1 MASAGNRI
9 AELCEEFWQWR
20 MRESPEFATSTGCH
34 TYDHLLDSHK
44 PQAYEKR
51 MVFCEKFLTTVQD
64 CDDSGATAEEKLSLR
79 LLKTEIQTYLDG
91 IKFSPHLYP
100 INTMEGPHVEFER
113 LISFMK
119 FNSKQDYDMYFSRL
133 KAFPTQATEMINL
146 MKQGIAEGRT
156 YHQFSMIGV
165 GDAIQ
170 DLVNMKPEDCG
181 IYEPLK
187 KVPESFGTETVSK
200 LQAEGR
206 ALIQDQVFP
215 AFQKIKD
222 FIEKEYIPACR
233 PSIGC
238 SSLPDGTAHYE
249 AVLRF
254 HITCD
259 MTAQQ
264 VHETGLEEVARI
276 RAEMQKVMEQ
286 VGFSGEFKDFLEHL
300 RKDDSFYYPSEEE
313 LLNGF
318 KDIVSN
324 KIRPKLPQLFN
335 DIPDN
340 ELSVTPAPP
349 SMANSPAAFYLAPS
363 DDGSRPGIFYVNCSD
378 VRSNPKYEMMTLSLH
393 EGEPGHHLQACY
405 SLNQRN
411 LPSLRRFFED
421 RRYYEAPGRFAMYTA
436 FMEGWGLYCEYL
448 GKEMGLYQDPYSLFG
463 HLSFEIMRACRLVV
477 DTGMHVMGW
486 SKERAVQYMK
496 ENSAVSPKHIEIEV
510 NRYITWPGQAC
521 AYKIGMRKIQ
531 ELREKAK
538 TELGSKFDVH
548 EFHAAVLGCGSVP
561 LNILEEVVDQY
572 IQDTKQK

>member
-20 MRESPEFATSTGCH
+20 LRESPEFATSTGCH

-44 PQAYEKR
+44 PQAYGKR
-51 MVFCEKFLTTVQD
+51 MVFCEKFLMTVED

-119 FNSKQDYDMYFSRL
+119 FNNKQDYDMYFSRL
-133 KAFPTQATEMINL
+133 KAFPNQ
-146 MKQGIAEGRT
+146 
-156 YHQFSMIGV
+156 IGV
-165 GDAIQ
+165 CDAIQ
-170 DLVNMKPEDCG
+170 DLVSMKPEDCG

-187 KVPESFGTETVSK
+187 KVPEALGTETVAK

-206 ALIQDQVFP
+206 ALMQDQVFP

-249 AVLRF
+249 AALRF

-259 MTAQQ
+259 MTPQQ

-276 RAEMQKVMEQ
+276 REEMQKVMEQ

-313 LLNGF
+313 LLDGF
-318 KDIVSN
+318 KDIANN
-324 KIRPKLPQLFN
+324 KIRPRLPQLFN

-340 ELSVTPAPP
+340 ELSVIPAPP

-378 VRSNPKYEMMTLSLH
+378 VRSNPKYEMMTLALH

-411 LPSLRRFFED
+411 LPSFRRFFED

-448 GKEMGLYQDPYSLFG
+448 GKEMGLYEDPYSLFG

-538 TELGSKFDVH
+538 TELVSKFDVR

-561 LNILEEVVDQY
+561 LNILEEVVHQY